1 MAINLGNVKTTDL
14 AENIHKILGIGINR
28 ASNSSGAFQ
37 VNYTTIQQAKSNL
50 INLILTKKGER
61 VAQPDFG
68 CDIWRILFEPI
79 VPGQIESEVE
89 QTILDAVSTWLSYIQ
104 IDQIFLDY
112 DENDIDRNGFTIEI
126 NFSLVSN
133 PNIND
138 TVTVNV
144 TA

>member
-89 QTILDAVSTWLSYIQ
+89 QTILDAVSIWLSYIQ

>member
-1 MAINLGNVKTTDL
+1 MAINLGNVKVADL
-14 AENIHKILGIGINR
+14 SENAHKILGIGINR
-28 ASNSSGAFQ
+28 ASKNGGAFDL
-37 VNYTTIQQAKSNL
+37 NYTTIKQARSNL

-61 VAQPDFG
+61 LGQPDFG

-79 VPGQIESEVE
+79 IEGEIESNVE
-89 QTILDAVSTWLSYIQ
+89 QSIMNAVGIWLPYIQ

-112 DENDIDRNGFTIEI
+112 DENDIDRNGFRVEVA
-126 NFSLVSN
+126 FSLASN

-144 TA
+144 QS